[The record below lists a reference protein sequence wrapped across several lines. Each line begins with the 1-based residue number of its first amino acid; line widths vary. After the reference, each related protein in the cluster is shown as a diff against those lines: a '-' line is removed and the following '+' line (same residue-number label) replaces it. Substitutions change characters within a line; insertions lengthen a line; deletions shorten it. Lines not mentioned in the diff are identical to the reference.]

1 MAVIYDVVVKTGS
14 YEKDGKTIYR
24 NQTIGKV
31 IETTKG
37 LSLKLDQVPLVDGG
51 WNGWAALFTPLT
63 DEEKEARRNGAV
75 PKKQSNDGL
84 QDDDIPF

>member
-14 YEKDGKTIYR
+14 YEKDGKTVYR

-31 IETTKG
+31 IETSKG
-37 LSLKLDQVPLVDGG
+37 LSLKLDQMPLVDGG

-63 DEEKEARRNGAV
+63 EEQKEARRQGFV
-75 PKKQSNDGL
+75 PSKKTDDGFP
-84 QDDDIPF
+84 DDDMPF